1 MTENEKAIL
10 KDMERLALKLEG
22 SSSFCLNASSQSNSS
37 IERRSLLAEA
47 NAYGKCAK
55 ALYDLIEGWRKK
67 LC

>member
-1 MTENEKAIL
+1 MTENENAIL
-10 KDMERLALKLEG
+10 KDMERLALKFQG
-22 SSSFCLNASSQSNSS
+22 SGDMCLNTATQSNSS

-55 ALYDLIEGWRKK
+55 ALYDLVEGWRKK